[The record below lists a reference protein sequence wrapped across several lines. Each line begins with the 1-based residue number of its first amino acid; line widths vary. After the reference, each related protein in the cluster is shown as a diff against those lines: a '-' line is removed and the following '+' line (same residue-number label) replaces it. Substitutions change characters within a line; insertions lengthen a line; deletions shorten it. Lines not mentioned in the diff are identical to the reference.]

1 MEENKDYKEENYLL
15 ANTISNMKLDIED
28 YDWLKVE
35 YKEQNKNLAEIF
47 DNEIIDA
54 NGDIVHQIDY

>member
-47 DNEIIDA
+47 DNGIIDA